1 MIKLLETAI
10 KNKVEELVETKKFP
24 NQKIC
29 ENFIAY
35 VISKL
40 DLDADV
46 SISAWLDDEEY
57 WSNLEVN
64 ND

>member
-1 MIKLLETAI
+1 MIELLEKAI
-10 KNKVEELVETKKFP
+10 NNKVQALVKAKKFP

-40 DLDADV
+40 DLDTSA
-46 SISAWLDDEEY
+46 SIEDWLDDEEY
-57 WSNLEVN
+57 WSKLGGKQ
-64 ND
+64 